1 MLRRLQGLHVQLL
14 LWTVLPLTV
23 VLIVLAL
30 IGIARHRQTMVD
42 LIAERNRGLVLV
54 EAGRLA
60 RLIAAR
66 EERLARAAPALAA
79 DLTALADRAAL
90 WQSEFPGG
98 LVLFADRP
106 LEAVAVVGAWPDSA
120 VARDLAERVQATGA
134 VQFATLRQDA
144 TAYLLI
150 GAPAGPGQALLGA
163 IPVAA
168 LPLAEIIT
176 ALPGALV
183 LVDADGHPLHH
194 EDPGGLLGDEAALA
208 AMTGMMTT
216 MMGSGSMADGRMMPF
231 HRHHMMVTA
240 APIEPPGWTLLAIE
254 DAEAVAT
261 VGLSTL
267 TILPLILFAVTLVAL
282 LAVYFGWRAVV
293 QPLQELAQRATR
305 VAWGDYEAVA
315 RPVGGVREVDDLRA
329 TLDQM
334 ARRIR
339 SYQAGMH
346 DYLGAITHAQEA
358 ERARLARELHD
369 DTVQALIAL
378 KQRAQLARKALGRD
392 PERVAERLDELS
404 TLIDRELAGL
414 RRLIAD
420 LRPIYLDELGFV
432 PALEML
438 IQQTETAHGLTVRLD
453 VQGEPMRLSP
463 DLELAAFRIVQQALS
478 NVVQHANAHH
488 VRVTVAF
495 TAMEL
500 QLLIQDNG
508 CGFNPPEHPT
518 DFARSGHFGLMG
530 MYERAT
536 LHGGSLTLRSAPD
549 QGTTVTVR
557 LPLVTAA
564 RAE

>member
-1 MLRRLQGLHVQLL
+1 MVRRLRGLHVQLL

-42 LIAERNRGLVLV
+42 LIAERNHGLVLV

-66 EERLARAAPALAA
+66 GALLAQSASALAA
-79 DLTALADRAAL
+79 TPAVFPDRGEEWRSA
-90 WQSEFPGG
+90 FPAG
-98 LVLFADRP
+98 VVVFADRP
-106 LEAVAVVGAWPDSA
+106 RERLGVVGNWPDTT
-120 VARDLAERVQATGA
+120 VARDLAARARTTGA
-134 VQFATLRQDA
+134 VHFATLWQGDE
-144 TAYLLI
+144 AYLLI
-150 GAPAGPGQALLGA
+150 GAPAGAGQALLGA
-163 IPVAA
+163 IPITA
-168 LPLAEIIT
+168 LPLAEIVT

-183 LVDADGHPLHH
+183 LVDADGRPLHH
-194 EDPGGLLGDEAALA
+194 EDPGGLLGDETALA
-208 AMTGMMTT
+208 AMTGMMRT
-216 MMGSGSMADGRMMPF
+216 MMGSGAMPHGFMMPF
-231 HRHHMMVTA
+231 HRHEMMVTA
-240 APIEPPGWTLLAIE
+240 AAVEPPGWTLLAIE
-254 DAEAVAT
+254 DAEAAAT
-261 VGLSTL
+261 VGLSAL

-282 LAVYFGWRAVV
+282 LAVYFGWHAVV

-305 VAWGDYEAVA
+305 VAWGDYEAVTA
-315 RPVGGVREVDDLRA
+315 PVGGVREVDDLRA

-339 SYQAGMH
+339 GYQAGMR
-346 DYLGAITHAQEA
+346 DYLGAITQAQEA

-392 PERVAERLDELS
+392 PERAAERLDELS
-404 TLIDRELAGL
+404 ALIDHELTGL

-420 LRPIYLDELGFV
+420 LRPIYLEELGFI

-438 IQQTETAHGLTVRLD
+438 VQQTETAHGLRVLFDVEGEPVRLA
-453 VQGEPMRLSP
+453 P

-478 NVVQHANAHH
+478 NVVQHAAAPN
-488 VRVTVAF
+488 VRVIVSF
-495 TAMEL
+495 TATDLE
-500 QLLIQDNG
+500 LLIQDDG
-508 CGFNPPEHPT
+508 RGFNPPEHPT
-518 DFARSGHFGLMG
+518 DFARLGHFGLMG

-536 LHGGSLTLRSAPD
+536 LHGGSLSLNSAPG
-549 QGTTVTVR
+549 QGTTVTAR
-557 LPLVTAA
+557 LPLVTAK